1 MVILNNFIQFPT
13 VDNMAEDGLVALGG
27 NLLPATLL
35 KAYQQGIFPWYNEG
49 EPILWWCP
57 NPRCVLFPQQLEVSK
72 SMQVIIKKNYFR
84 FTVNKAF
91 AIVINNCKIVNLQK
105 HNGTWISDDIT
116 KAYNHLH
123 LLGHAHSAEAW
134 LGNELV
140 GGLYG
145 IQIGKVF
152 FGESMFSKVSNASK
166 FAFIQYVQLLQSQG
180 IQIIDCQMPTNHLKS
195 LGATMIQRKDFIDLL
210 NKYCTDNN
218 PGF

>member
-1 MVILNNFIQFPT
+1 MVILDTPIQFPS
-13 VDNMAEDGLVALGG
+13 VENMDEDGLVALGG

-35 KAYQQGIFPWYNEG
+35 QAYKQGIFPWYNEG

-57 NPRCVLFPQQLEVSK
+57 NPRCVLFPPHLKVSR
-72 SMQVIIKKNYFR
+72 SMQVIIRKNTFR
-84 FTVNKAF
+84 FTVDTAF
-91 AIVINNCKIVNLQK
+91 ATVIHQCKTVNLQK
-105 HNGTWISDDIT
+105 HDGTWISDDIT
-116 KAYNHLH
+116 HAYTQLH
-123 LLGHAHSAEAW
+123 LLGHAHSAEVW

-180 IQIIDCQMPTNHLKS
+180 IQLIDCQMPTDHLQS
-195 LGATMIQRKDFIDLL
+195 LGASMIQRNTFIELL
-210 NKYCTDNN
+210 NKFC
-218 PGF
+218 